1 MKRRSFLRQ
10 SGLVLAALGCHST
23 GLLLASDRSHQVLA
37 QPTRRKLA
45 LLVGINQYDSQVQF
59 PPLAGCLTDVELQRE
74 LLIHRFGFQP
84 NDIQVLTQQEA
95 TYKNMATAFTT
106 HLAQAK
112 AGDVV
117 VVHFS
122 GYGRRI
128 WTGGQASSRS
138 SYSLIPFD
146 STSLNRDGQELSPR
160 NDLPEELLFLWLRSL
175 PTEQIVTILDCSYTY
190 PGTPLIGSLRVRSRP
205 EEQVILAAPQQQLL
219 EKAQTLLRSPERTEL
234 PGVLVRAAHPLQV
247 ASETQWHGFSAGLL
261 TYTFTQHLWST
272 SPGTTLYVSLQRTL
286 QEIWHQSHQQQPDLS
301 GRQSH
306 QPTLPA
312 YPIATTP
319 IAAGVV
325 LSVDETGRGGKL
337 WLGGLPAQVLAHYGI
352 NSILTLLPDR
362 NALPTASQSL
372 SNPSSSNPSSPE
384 PQLQIQTLTGL
395 TAKAQ
400 LLSPGQL
407 QPGQLCQ
414 ESLRILP
421 HAPSLA
427 IALDPGLERIERVD
441 AISALSALPQISPV
455 LAGEQPGDYLFAKI
469 DTREDATDSPAPA
482 FRYGLFSPGREL
494 LPNTIGEPGEAIKAA
509 VRRLSNQLSLLLAD
523 KLLSLTIND
532 ASSRL
537 EVSASLELTTPTPQT
552 LLQLT
557 TPPVQQQSAPPP
569 ELAAKP
575 LSGRLSLPSG
585 SSIQLRVH
593 NCSDRPL
600 YVLLL
605 GLDSGSN
612 PFIHYTPKP
621 QTLPPSSLVLS
632 APPGGETEFPWRLRR
647 STLWLAVYLL
657 FSPQPFSQTIA
668 TLESGLGGPPPD
680 TPQTIFPSNF
690 LAITQAVL
698 QDLHQSS
705 GFVAQTTGTGESFAF
720 DVNHW
725 ATLCFNCRVGEA
737 GTETFK
743 FS

>member
-1 MKRRSFLRQ
+1 MKQ
-10 SGLVLAALGCHST
+10 
-23 GLLLASDRSHQVLA
+23 
-37 QPTRRKLA
+37 
-45 LLVGINQYDSQVQF
+45 
-59 PPLAGCLTDVELQRE
+59 AG
-74 LLIHRFGFQP
+74 
-84 NDIQVLTQQEA
+84 
-95 TYKNMATAFTT
+95 
-106 HLAQAK
+106 
-112 AGDVV
+112 
-117 VVHFS
+117 
-122 GYGRRI
+122 
-128 WTGGQASSRS
+128 
-138 SYSLIPFD
+138 
-146 STSLNRDGQELSPR
+146 
-160 NDLPEELLFLWLRSL
+160 
-175 PTEQIVTILDCSYTY
+175 
-190 PGTPLIGSLRVRSRP
+190 
-205 EEQVILAAPQQQLL
+205 
-219 EKAQTLLRSPERTEL
+219 
-234 PGVLVRAAHPLQV
+234 
-247 ASETQWHGFSAGLL
+247 
-261 TYTFTQHLWST
+261 
-272 SPGTTLYVSLQRTL
+272 
-286 QEIWHQSHQQQPDLS
+286 
-301 GRQSH
+301 
-306 QPTLPA
+306 
-312 YPIATTP
+312 
-319 IAAGVV
+319 
-325 LSVDETGRGGKL
+325 GGKL
-337 WLGGLPAQVLAHYGI
+337 WLGGLPAQVLGQYGI
-352 NSILTLLPDR
+352 NSILTLLPDH
-362 NALPTASQSL
+362 NTLPAASQPPT
-372 SNPSSSNPSSPE
+372 NPLPPE

-395 TAKAQ
+395 TAKVQ

-421 HAPSLA
+421 RTPSLA

-469 DTREDATDSPAPA
+469 DTREGPTDSPAPA

-537 EVSASLELTTPTPQT
+537 EVNASLELATPTPQS

-557 TPPVQQQSAPPP
+557 TPPAQQQASPPP
-569 ELAAKP
+569 ELTAKP
-575 LSGRLSLPSG
+575 LSSHLSLPSG

-593 NCSDRPL
+593 NGSDRPL

-612 PFIHYTPKP
+612 PFIHYTPEP
-621 QTLPPSSLVLS
+621 QTLPPGSLLLS

-647 STLWLAVYLL
+647 STLWLAFYLL
-657 FSPQPFSQTIA
+657 FSPQPFSQTMA

-690 LAITQAVL
+690 MAITQAVL

-705 GFVAQTTGTGESFAF
+705 GFVAQPTGTGESFAF

-737 GTETFK
+737 RTETFK